1 MGSSEWEKGL
11 LPETL
16 SKLLEKM
23 IEERKED
30 EISRKARVQKPSKVR
45 MEGRNAHTLEERR

>member
-30 EISRKARVQKPSKVR
+30 EISRKGRVQKPSKVR